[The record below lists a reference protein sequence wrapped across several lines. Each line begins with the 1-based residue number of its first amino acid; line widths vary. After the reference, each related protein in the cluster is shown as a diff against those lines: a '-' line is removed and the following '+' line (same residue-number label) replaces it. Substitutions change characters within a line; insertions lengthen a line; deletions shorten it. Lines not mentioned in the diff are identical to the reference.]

1 MFSFGKTD
9 THAVVLLK
17 QDHHKVEKL
26 FAEFE
31 DAKDSASKVRLAREI
46 CTELTVHA
54 TLEEMLFYP
63 AALRA
68 LGRDDDAL
76 VREAA
81 VEHRTLKQ
89 LIEAIDG
96 TGPGDRLFTANVT
109 VLMEYVKHHVR
120 EEEHELFPKV
130 EKSKKVDLEALG
142 ARMLEERARLA
153 QLLQRRRAPASRTRV
168 SVPSLG
174 TPGSSDRS
182 VAPPARKRTTK
193 RAAATRAGKGGGRK
207 ATRGTGS
214 SRATGSRASGARKRA
229 G

>member
-1 MFSFGKTD
+1 MFMSLGKTD

-31 DAKDSASKVRLAREI
+31 DADDSATKVRLAREI

-54 TLEEMLFYP
+54 TLEELLFYP

-68 LGRDDDAL
+68 LGRDDDDL

-81 VEHRTLKQ
+81 VEHRTMKQ

-130 EKSKKVDLEALG
+130 ERSKKIDLEALG
-142 ARMLEERARLA
+142 TRMLDERARLLK
-153 QLLQRRRAPASRTRV
+153 QVQRGRAPASRTRV

-174 TPGSSDRS
+174 TPASSDRAVEPRS
-182 VAPPARKRTTK
+182 RSRTTA
-193 RAAATRAGKGGGRK
+193 RAAGTRAGKGGK
-207 ATRGTGS
+207 SARGTGS
-214 SRATGSRASGARKRA
+214 TRAAGGRSGRARSRAR
-229 G
+229 